1 VLQLTG
7 DKNKSMGVF
16 VSAVHQFCGLAFRKS
31 KSWMILKVRSWE
43 THEKML
49 PASIFGAIQL
59 LDLPKVNKENNKKLE
74 TNISVMCTFSL
85 QGGPRYWLGAR
96 YK

>member
-1 VLQLTG
+1 
-7 DKNKSMGVF
+7 
-16 VSAVHQFCGLAFRKS
+16 
-31 KSWMILKVRSWE
+31 
-43 THEKML
+43 ML